1 MGKPAAVTNPEMPLW
16 PELRLAYGFADP
28 EEASLLATLKA
39 RDQGRQAA
47 DCPGG
52 CQCSNITGGCRPGTS
67 CLFSGLQSGP
77 LH

>member
-1 MGKPAAVTNPEMPLW
+1 MNKPAAVNNPEMPLW
-16 PELRLAYGFADP
+16 AQLRLAYGFADP
-28 EEASLLATLKA
+28 EEAARLANMKA
-39 RDQGRQAA
+39 RDQRRQAA

-67 CLFSGLQSGP
+67 CLFSGLQSRP